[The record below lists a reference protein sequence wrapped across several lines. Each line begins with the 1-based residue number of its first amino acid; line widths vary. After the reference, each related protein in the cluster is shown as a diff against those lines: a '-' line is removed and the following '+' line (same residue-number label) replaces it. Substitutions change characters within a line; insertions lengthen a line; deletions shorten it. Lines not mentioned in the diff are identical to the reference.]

1 MEFLYNLHE
10 VKVEI
15 GKELSIVFVLYDD
28 TGEVTEKQTD
38 DDIRAFER
46 NDCGR

>member
-1 MEFLYNLHE
+1 

-15 GKELSIVFVLYDD
+15 GKDLSSVFVLHDD
-28 TGEVTEKQTD
+28 TGEVTEEQTD
-38 DDIRAFER
+38 DDIRAFEG